1 MEWFIHSID
10 NKEYILKSIEPE
22 SFSIMH
28 YGVKG
33 MKWGV
38 RRYQDKNG
46 RLTAAGKEHYKKG
59 GNKRSSNHE
68 KEYGIGAILAFY
80 GISTLISLAP
90 LIGPAASAGIDISKA
105 KRFNKQCEK
114 EREEAPI
121 DKKSKLKM
129 KTKDLTREEDAKRVN
144 PSRKLDAYK
153 GVGSGSNNNCVNCT
167 MTYEMRRRGYEV
179 QAKMS
184 MTGRNGADVGKSYF
198 KGAKKVS
205 VQEAPKFNKN
215 DQDEF
220 IRYYNKEEPLA
231 RAGRNKALAAKTIE
245 SIKKNSPPG
254 SRGQI
259 CVRWDRNCGH
269 SMAYEVTADGKL
281 NIIDGQIGKVY
292 NDKQAEKLLRR
303 TCSTYFQRLDNC
315 KVDLTKVKEAVR

>member
-1 MEWFIHSID
+1 MEWFIHRID

-68 KEYGIGAILAFY
+68 KEQGI
-80 GISTLISLAP
+80 
-90 LIGPAASAGIDISKA
+90 IGYLVYRGVSALVNSVADASAKA
-105 KRFNKQCEK
+105 KARKMVKQCEK

-121 DKKSKLKM
+121 DKKSKLRM
-129 KTKDLTREEDAKRVN
+129 KTKILTREEDAKRVN
-144 PSRKLDAYK
+144 PSRKLDAYT
-153 GVGSGSNNNCVNCT
+153 GVSSGSTNNCVNCT
-167 MTYEMRRRGYEV
+167 MAYEMRRRGYEV
-179 QAKMS
+179 QAKMN

-231 RAGRNKALAAKTIE
+231 RTGRNKALATKTIE

-259 CVRWDRNCGH
+259 CVRWDRYCGH
-269 SMAYEVTADGKL
+269 SMAYEVTADGKV

>member
-1 MEWFIHSID
+1 MEWFIHGID
-10 NKEYILKSIEPE
+10 KKEYILKSIEPE

-46 RLTAAGKEHYKKG
+46 RLTAAGKEHYRKS
-59 GNKRSSNHE
+59 GNKRSSKYE
-68 KEYGIGAILAFY
+68 KEQGI
-80 GISTLISLAP
+80 
-90 LIGPAASAGIDISKA
+90 IGYLVYRGVSALVNSVADASAKA
-105 KRFNKQCEK
+105 NARKMVKKCEK

-121 DKKSKLKM
+121 DKKSKLRM

-144 PSRKLDAYK
+144 PSRKLDTYE

-179 QAKMS
+179 QAKMN

-220 IRYYNKEEPLA
+220 IRYYNKEERLA
-231 RAGRNKALAAKTIE
+231 RAGRNKPLATKTIE